1 MSIKIKMLEREQQ
14 NKPKCYRRKEIIK
27 MRAEMTEIEHKCI
40 SRSTNKAK
48 IGIFKRIKNVKLLTI
63 LVKTNIQK
71 GTEKYQGF

>member
-1 MSIKIKMLEREQQ
+1 
-14 NKPKCYRRKEIIK
+14 